1 VAYFEQAGRMRSV
14 FPELHHDIGILYL
27 KRSMIQEAIEQ
38 FELTLREQP
47 DYAPAY
53 LNLAVA
59 YQMKGDRQ
67 TARQTLQTYLRK
79 YENANSP
86 YVAQVKQRLELLK

>member
-1 VAYFEQAGRMRSV
+1 MRSV

-67 TARQTLQTYLRK
+67 TARQRSRLTSGNMKVRIHPTLHK
-79 YENANSP
+79 
-86 YVAQVKQRLELLK
+86 